1 MAMFSFNQIYL
12 NTQPLRERESEVKQL
27 VAEKTAMLQLKKK
40 TLEGVISKIAGLEK
54 GFNDCILKKDELTK
68 KILECEVKL
77 DRAKK
82 LTSGLSGEKYRW

>member
-1 MAMFSFNQIYL
+1 MAMYSFNQIYL
-12 NTQPLRERESEVKQL
+12 NTQPLREREAEVKQL

-40 TLEGVISKIAGLEK
+40 TLEGVIGKIAALEK
-54 GFNDCILKKDELTK
+54 SFNDCILKKEELTK

-82 LTSGLSGEKYRW
+82 LTSGLSGEKDRW